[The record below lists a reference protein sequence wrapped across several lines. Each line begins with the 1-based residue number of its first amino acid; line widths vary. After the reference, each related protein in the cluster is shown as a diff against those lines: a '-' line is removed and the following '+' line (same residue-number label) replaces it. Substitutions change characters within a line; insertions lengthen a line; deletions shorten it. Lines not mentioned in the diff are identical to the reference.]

1 MENQFLT
8 DFSVTCWFHGLTP
21 WNFNF
26 VPVLKKKHIC
36 ARTQLLH
43 YAHSLFWSVLASF
56 GNNVLRFLAHFF
68 TFECKLLKLARD
80 WSALF
85 FAKMWHKGSK
95 SWTIFTPIL
104 STGRLKYELCK
115 KQIEQKILGDTA
127 CWSWICCAVQYPH
140 RNSEPV
146 EGHLKMPQIN
156 WAKPQWL
163 YIICKAIIYLALNST
178 KT

>member
-1 MENQFLT
+1 MGWPHEILILFQY
-8 DFSVTCWFHGLTP
+8 W
-21 WNFNF
+21 
-26 VPVLKKKHIC
+26 KKTHLC

-68 TFECKLLKLARD
+68 TFECKLLKLAGID
-80 WSALF
+80 QHYFLQKCDLEGPKVGQF
-85 FAKMWHKGSK
+85 
-95 SWTIFTPIL
+95 FTPIL

-163 YIICKAIIYLALNST
+163 YIICKAIIYLALNSA